1 MAKKRK
7 QSDHDELPTAKRE
20 KRSITIVTQFIE
32 RFDRVYQSY
41 HPDVLMRMISGGS
54 KIFYVAKGGVSAW
67 KGTALKAVAKETTE
81 ALGTQVV
88 KEAMKETTE
97 ALGTKAVKEVAEASA
112 TKWLPGVSI
121 AAGVGFGL
129 YRAYCGM
136 HLLSRGEK
144 TRGVEEFTKAGLEVT
159 SGVVACIPGV
169 GTGLSLILDGGIAAW
184 DIADTYIHQKEA
196 DKMKKEHNLILLRGD
211 LTTIKED
218 IESEEYSIMEFAGCM
233 LREIIK
239 KFPKTD
245 DEQKCVEFAIYLSLL
260 VKLIRENSFFKNES
274 AFSTENLD
282 KEMKKIGFSKKQ
294 IRLFDGQIDADQ

>member
-7 QSDHDELPTAKRE
+7 QSDHDELPAAKRE

-41 HPDVLMRMISGGS
+41 HPDVLMRMILGGS
-54 KIFYVAKGGVSAW
+54 KIFYAAKGGVSAW

-81 ALGTQVV
+81 ALGTKAA
-88 KEAMKETTE
+88 KEM
-97 ALGTKAVKEVAEASA
+97 AEASA
-112 TKWLPGVSI
+112 TKLVPGVSF

-136 HLLSRGEK
+136 HLLSKGEK
-144 TRGVEEFTKAGLEVT
+144 TRGVEEFAKAGLEVT
-159 SGVVACIPGV
+159 SGAIACIPGV
-169 GTGLSLILDGGIAAW
+169 GTGFSLILDGGIAAW
-184 DIADTYIHQKEA
+184 DIADTYIHHKEA

-211 LTTIKED
+211 LTTIKEG
-218 IESEEYSIMEFAGCM
+218 IENEEYSTMEFADCM

-239 KFPKTD
+239 KFPETD
-245 DEQKCVEFAIYLSLL
+245 DEQKCVEFAKYLSLL
-260 VKLIRENSFFKNES
+260 VKLIRDNSFFKNES
-274 AFSTENLD
+274 AFSTENLNE
-282 KEMKKIGFSKKQ
+282 EMKEIGFSKKQ